1 VIVGERGNAS
11 ATAHPTEIRDVEQI
25 AAAAETKALWVVSP
39 TQQDSK
45 PAASAARAMSP
56 SSVIGPAIPIP

>member
-11 ATAHPTEIRDVEQI
+11 ATAQPTEIVDVEQI
-25 AAAAETKALWVVSP
+25 AAAAETKALWVVSA

-45 PAASAARAMSP
+45 PAASAARARRP